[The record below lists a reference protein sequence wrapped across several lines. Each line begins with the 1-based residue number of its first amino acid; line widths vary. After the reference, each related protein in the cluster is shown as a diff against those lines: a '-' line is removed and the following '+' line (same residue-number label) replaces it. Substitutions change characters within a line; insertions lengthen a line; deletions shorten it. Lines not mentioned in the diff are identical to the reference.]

1 MPSGVK
7 ISLEKRALL
16 AYHFNDVKSTWEFV
30 VDNLFLPDEI
40 SRLTIKRLWSSM
52 EGWKEEQFE
61 EFIRGDNPA
70 SESSSL
76 IARGSAEEDDLLSLL
91 RENRSVKLRI
101 LTEEFHELFYD
112 DYNAHL
118 PSISTVYR
126 AIKAAGFTRKRIT
139 WFNIRRD
146 PNAQIDF
153 MDEVSVVPPENL
165 VDMDGLVQNSNDFQS
180 KYGWSQRGDDC
191 IRIQITLFGKTYA
204 VMAAYTP
211 IGFICWT
218 IYEGTVSGAH
228 VVTFLEKLSDEI
240 DDDSFLILD
249 NASNQKTL
257 EVRQKAQEVFAGKY
271 RYVSTY
277 SPELKPIER
286 GFSNVKRFIRERDND
301 VFWQNNPIGLI
312 ESAFRNYSAGTV
324 GGREALNH
332 FRIYYDNH
340 DIYKRLNQ

>member
-1 MPSGVK
+1 MKEKKQSLKETELRIESAIIASGVVY
-7 ISLEKRALL
+7 L
-16 AYHFNDVKSTWEFV
+16 VC
-30 VDNLFLPDEI
+30 
-40 SRLTIKRLWSSM
+40 
-52 EGWKEEQFE
+52 
-61 EFIRGDNPA
+61 
-70 SESSSL
+70 
-76 IARGSAEEDDLLSLL
+76 

-101 LTEEFHELFYD
+101 LTAEFHELFYD

-126 AIKAAGFTRKRIT
+126 AIKAAGLTSKRIT

-153 MDEVSVVPPENL
+153 MDEVAVVPPENL

-180 KYGWSQRGDDC
+180 KYGWSPSGDEC
-191 IRIQITLFGKTYA
+191 IRMQITLFGKTYA

-240 DDDSFLILD
+240 DDYSFLILD
-249 NASNQKTL
+249 NASNQKTP

-271 RYVSTY
+271 RYVCTY

-286 GFSNVKRFIRERDND
+286 GFSNVKRFIRERDNE

-312 ESAFRNYSAGTV
+312 ESAFQNYRAGTL
-324 GGREALNH
+324 GGREAFNH

-340 DIYKRLNQ
+340 DIYKRLN